1 MDARTRIDGRVSVG
15 QVYVCP
21 IYPGHE
27 EGRMP
32 DTFDS
37 IRDARLFAAGQD
49 WPSCVDTI
57 LFRSIKTG
65 NVVGALN
72 LI

>member
-1 MDARTRIDGRVSVG
+1 MDAKTRIDGRISVG
-15 QVYVCP
+15 QMYVCP

-32 DTFDS
+32 EEFDTVK
-37 IRDARLFAAGQD
+37 DARLFAAGRE
-49 WPSCVDTI
+49 WPSCVDLI

-65 NVVGALN
+65 GVVGGLK